1 MYVSTATWLARWPY
15 GLRPH
20 VETILQLEAEKG
32 VFVSRSTFGTR
43 TYEVHVQKA
52 MSSAPPGARLRI
64 FMSTSTS
71 LVSGVKTLDECTRMM
86 KDVSSTVLG
95 CDDIPEI
102 RCQMMNIQYT
112 MPCTLRLRDVAR
124 MRIPGVA
131 MVLDES
137 RPHVLTALVGGTTK
151 RKPTKVLVYRSGK
164 LCIHAR
170 GDPDPMIEGRSIF
183 EMLRPSLD
191 KAAGLPITSKT

>member
-1 MYVSTATWLARWPY
+1 MYVSTSTWLARWRY
-15 GLRPH
+15 GLPH
-20 VETILQLEAEKG
+20 VETILELEAEKG

-52 MSSAPPGARLRI
+52 VSSAPRGARLRI
-64 FMSTSTS
+64 FMSTSTA
-71 LVSGVKTLDECTRMM
+71 LVSGVKTLDECTQLMAH
-86 KDVSSTVLG
+86 VSSTVLG
-95 CDDIPEI
+95 CDETPDI

-112 MPCTLRLRDVAR
+112 MPFTLRLRDVAR

-137 RPHVLTALVGGTTK
+137 RPHVLTALVGGTTL
-151 RKPTKVLVYRSGK
+151 RTKPTKVLVYRSGK

-170 GDPDPMIEGRSIF
+170 DPDPMIEGRSIF
-183 EMLRPSLD
+183 ELLRPSLD